1 MATPYSWRAAFC
13 RFGMTHFVD
22 SGTHF
27 VEVVTH
33 LVDSGTHFVDM
44 EQQNRGKWK
53 CAGDNQSGK
62 TEGGCTASL
71 VLRSISDIAVLTG
84 FLKNETSTSTA
95 AIPKE

>member
-1 MATPYSWRAAFC
+1 MVAYSWRAAFC

-44 EQQNRGKWK
+44 EKQNGKF
-53 CAGDNQSGK
+53 QILS
-62 TEGGCTASL
+62 
-71 VLRSISDIAVLTG
+71 
-84 FLKNETSTSTA
+84 
-95 AIPKE
+95 